1 MLYIAVTTAG
11 KLESSP
17 VDTGNL
23 SLMQA
28 RDMNV
33 ERPLL
38 VTLLMGPAVGIL
50 MTLILNSPFID
61 VKGGPKNCPDFQ

>member
-17 VDTGNL
+17 VDSGNL
-23 SLMQA
+23 SLVQT
-28 RDMNV
+28 RNVNV

-38 VTLLMGPAVGIL
+38 VTPLMGPAVGML

-61 VKGGPKNCPDFQ
+61 VKGGPKKLP